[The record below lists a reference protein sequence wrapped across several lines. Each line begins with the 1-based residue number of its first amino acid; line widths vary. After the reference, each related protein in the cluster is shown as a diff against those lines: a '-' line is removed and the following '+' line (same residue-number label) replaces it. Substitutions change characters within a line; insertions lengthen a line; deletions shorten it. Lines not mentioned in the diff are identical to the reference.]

1 MQQKLEYI
9 WLDGSNPQ
17 KLRSKTKIVEDIN
30 SFNPEDY
37 PIWSFDGSSTLQA
50 ESGKGKNTDCLLKPV
65 FIKKDPFRGRTNRL
79 VLCEVLNPD
88 GTPHST
94 NYRRKLSEIMSD
106 LGLQEKNWKQDENRG
121 YVEVYTNKPE
131 NKNDLPWF
139 GWEQEYT
146 LTHKP
151 HMPFGEG
158 IGLPLGFTGDW
169 SKPPRPQGDYYC
181 GIGADTVVG
190 RDIVEEHMDMCI
202 EIGLDMSGINAEVL
216 LGQWEYQIG
225 PVTTLNGSDQLWI
238 SRYILDRVAEKHNVN
253 VSLHPKPIK
262 GDWNGTGCHVNFST
276 KEMRSEGGIE
286 IIKNCMNK
294 LESNHIQHI
303 EVYGLHNEQRL
314 TGEHE
319 TSGIHEFSFGY
330 STRDT
335 SIRIPAQSI
344 VEGRGYFEDR
354 RPASNCDPYQVSL
367 RMIQTIYSE
376 IEVES

>member
-1 MQQKLEYI
+1 MMQKLEYI
-9 WLDGSNPQ
+9 WLDGSSPQ
-17 KLRSKTKIVEDIN
+17 RLRSKTKIVKVIDSN
-30 SFNPEDY
+30 NPEKF
-37 PIWSFDGSSTLQA
+37 PVWSFDGSSTLQA
-50 ESGKGKNTDCLLKPV
+50 EAGKGKNTDCLLKPV
-65 FIKKDPFRGRTNRL
+65 FVTKDPFRGGIDKL

-88 GTPHST
+88 GTPHITNNRRNLST
-94 NYRRKLSEIMSD
+94 IVDELGIVENWSWVSDNRAVEI
-106 LGLQEKNWKQDENRG
+106 EKN
-121 YVEVYTNKPE
+121 PI

-151 HMPFGEG
+151 NMPFGEG
-158 IGLPLGFTGDW
+158 IGLPLGFGMDP
-169 SKPPRPQGDYYC
+169 SKGPRPQGDYYC

-190 RDIVEEHMDMCI
+190 RDIVEEHMDMCM
-202 EIGLDMSGINAEVL
+202 EIGLDISGINAEVL

-225 PVTTLNGSDQLWI
+225 PVTPLNGSDQLWM

-253 VSLHPKPIK
+253 VSLHPKPLK

-276 KEMRSEGGIE
+276 KDMRSDGGID
-286 IIKNCMNK
+286 IIKDSMVK
-294 LESNHIQHI
+294 LQNSHMDHI

-344 VEGRGYFEDR
+344 VEGCGYFEDR

-367 RMIQTIYSE
+367 RMIKTIYSE
-376 IEVES
+376 VEVTQ